1 MYLHIGGDVL
11 IPVKD
16 IVAVI
21 DYENV
26 DKSQITDEFIKL
38 ADIEGLMEQ
47 TDNEKDPKSFII
59 TNKKVYLS
67 SISSTTLHKRSS
79 IKKFNVK

>member
-11 IPVKD
+11 IPVRD

-21 DYENV
+21 DYDNV

-38 ADIEGLMEQ
+38 VDMEGLIEQ
-47 TDNEKDPKSFII
+47 TDDEKDPKSFII

-67 SISSTTLHKRSS
+67 SISSTTLHKRSNS
-79 IKKFNVK
+79 NKFHAK